1 MAQEIEYVQFPITK
15 GELLALSMYLTDKD
29 NDIEGYGIDEVVDR
43 IHSRANS
50 YEKEL
55 SNNGRRI

>member
-1 MAQEIEYVQFPITK
+1 MTQEIEYVQFPITK
-15 GELLALSMYLTDKD
+15 VELLALSMYLMDKD
-29 NDIEGYGIDEVVDR
+29 DIEGCGIDEVVDR

-55 SNNGRRI
+55 CNNGRRI

>member
-15 GELLALSMYLTDKD
+15 GELLALSMYLKDKD

-55 SNNGRRI
+55 CNNGRRI